1 MVLRFWGPWDV
12 QVLFVFGIGTSSR
25 AGRGQPC
32 PRRGQCCAVAGAVE
46 AGVWGV
52 CGGRRARSKR

>member
-52 CGGRRARSKR
+52 WWPPSQE